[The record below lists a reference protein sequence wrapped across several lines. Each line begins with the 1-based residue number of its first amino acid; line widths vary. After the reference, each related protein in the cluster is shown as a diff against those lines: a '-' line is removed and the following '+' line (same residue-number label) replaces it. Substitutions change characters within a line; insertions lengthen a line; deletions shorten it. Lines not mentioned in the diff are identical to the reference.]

1 MGLYLP
7 QYSYNPGGE
16 FAPRTFSNVYCWFIF
31 AQQDFRKQPFVQNC
45 KAMVYDTKESFV
57 GGYPPIEIVDVVFND
72 QNDCIASIYGHF
84 PTWSVPTAPDPVTKT
99 SIPLVVGGFKYLTA
113 FMLRNDAVFAQT
125 GAAWD

>member
-16 FAPRTFSNVYCWFIF
+16 FAPRTFSNVYCC
-31 AQQDFRKQPFVQNC
+31 FVQNC